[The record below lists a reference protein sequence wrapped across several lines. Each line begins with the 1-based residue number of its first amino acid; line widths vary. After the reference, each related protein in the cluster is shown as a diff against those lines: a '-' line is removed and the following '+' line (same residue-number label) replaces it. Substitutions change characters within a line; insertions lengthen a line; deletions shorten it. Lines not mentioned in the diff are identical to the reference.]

1 MQVSSEVKT
10 VLLGPKKRSG
20 KQVLRETV
28 IPHLLLALVGL
39 MFLFPFAWLALTSV
53 KTEDEIFRVPI
64 VWWPSEFQWS
74 NYSLA
79 VTTIP
84 FLRYTLN
91 TLFICVLAILGQLI
105 SSPLVAYGLSR
116 IQFKGRDAIFLVMM
130 ATMILPYQVTMIPL
144 YVLFNKIG
152 MVDSYWPLIFPAFF
166 GSAFYIFLLRQFFM
180 NIPYELTESA
190 KMDGASEFRI
200 YLQMILPLAKPAIF
214 TVALFQFLGSWGD
227 FLGPLLYLNTPEKWT
242 LSIGLRSFIGEYDVS
257 WGLLMAASTIFT
269 VPIIVLYFFVQKT
282 FIQGI
287 SMTGFK

>member
-1 MQVSSEVKT
+1 MQLTNEASVPQLTGKR
-10 VLLGPKKRSG
+10 RSG
-20 KQVLRETV
+20 KRVLRETV
-28 IPHLLLALVGL
+28 IPHLLLGLVGL
-39 MFLFPFAWLALTSV
+39 LFLFPFAWLALTSI
-53 KTEDEIFRVPI
+53 KTEYEIFKVPI
-64 VWWPSEFQWS
+64 VWWPTEFQWS

-91 TLFICVLAILGQLI
+91 TLLICVLAIAGQLI

-116 IQFKGRDAIFLVMM
+116 IHFKGRDFIFLVMM

-144 YVLFNKIG
+144 YVLFNNLG
-152 MVDSYWPLIFPAFF
+152 MLDSYWPLVLPAFF

-200 YLQMILPLAKPAIF
+200 YWQMILPLAKPAVF

-227 FLGPLLYLNTPEKWT
+227 FLGPLLYLNSEEKWT

-269 VPIIVLYFFVQKT
+269 VPIIVMYFFVQKT

>member
-1 MQVSSEVKT
+1 MQVTNELKT
-10 VLLGPKKRSG
+10 VQLDRKKRTG
-20 KQVLRETV
+20 KQILKESVL
-28 IPHLLLALVGL
+28 PHLLLTLVGL
-39 MFLFPFAWLALTSV
+39 LFLFPFAWLALTSV
-53 KTEDEIFRVPI
+53 KTEDEIFRIPI
-64 VWWPSEFQWS
+64 VWWPTQFQWS
-74 NYSLA
+74 NYSMA

-91 TLFICVLAILGQLI
+91 TLFICAVAICGQLI

-116 IQFKGRDAIFLVMM
+116 IQFKGRDVIFIVMM
-130 ATMILPYQVTMIPL
+130 STMILPYQVTMIPM
-144 YVLFNKIG
+144 YVLFNKLG
-152 MVDSYWPLIFPAFF
+152 MLDSYWPLTLPAFF

-200 YLQMILPLAKPAIF
+200 YWQMILPLARPAIF

-227 FLGPLLYLNTPEKWT
+227 FLGPLLYLNTPDKWT

-269 VPIIVLYFFVQKT
+269 LPIIVLYFFVQKT